1 MGPSVKFV
9 SRINGSFSEKII
21 IFVLR
26 NLPLSTLEAESRNI
40 WIGCNIKDV
49 FCSRE
54 CQNQAGWTPPT
65 APAAASPSWRFPAK
79 WHQNHQ
85 NGTRLSNAPPFRV
98 ERGTV
103 ATAVSPSTRL
113 VFSLAFEFLSECLSL
128 SFCQC
133 NCHYILLKLFILSTK
148 MDSSFRIK

>member
-1 MGPSVKFV
+1 MVHFQK
-9 SRINGSFSEKII
+9 KII
-21 IFVLR
+21 VFFFFGTFPNRHLKLSLVIFGLVVI
-26 NLPLSTLEAESRNI
+26 SRM
-40 WIGCNIKDV
+40 C
-49 FCSRE
+49 FA
-54 CQNQAGWTPPT
+54 AGNAKTRLDGPPRQPQQQRVQVEGFQQF
-65 APAAASPSWRFPAK
+65 AF
-79 WHQNHQ
+79 HQ
-85 NGTRLSNAPPFRV
+85 NGTRLSNVPPFRV

-133 NCHYILLKLFILSTK
+133 NCHYILLKLFILYTK